1 MQINESE
8 RERLYIEQVRQ
19 LYIHEPVGL
28 IATLVNASILIFIQW
43 KVISHSVLLTWFSL
57 IFLITLIR
65 AIHFHRYRRIS
76 LTPGKARRW
85 GNSFIMGIGISGI
98 AWGAAGIFLFPENV
112 IAHQIFPAFVLG
124 GMVAGAAAAF
134 SALKMAFFAYTLPAL
149 IPIIIKFFTFADNLH
164 AAMGIMSLLFLIL
177 MIVTALRIHKMGET
191 TLLLRFENKSLIDYL
206 SEAKQKAE
214 HMNKILESEILERKK
229 AEEEL
234 KRHQDHLEAMVE
246 ERTSE
251 LKKAIKELN
260 VEIVE
265 RIQAEEAL
273 RESEEKYRL
282 LVDNANDAIFIAQ
295 DGVIKF
301 PNPTLLQTSG
311 YSADELAKIPFL
323 NLIHPGD
330 RDMVQDRHTRRLKG
344 EDVSNNYSF
353 RIVNKA
359 GNVLYV
365 SINVVLIKWEGRP
378 ATLNFLR
385 DITEQKKLEEQ
396 FQLAQKME
404 SIGTLAG
411 GVAHDFNNLL
421 MGIQGNLSLLLLD
434 LPPTHPN
441 YEMVKRTEQYVESGA
456 ELTKQ
461 LLGIAKGG
469 KYEVKPTDLNKI
481 IKKTSDMFGRAKKEI
496 KIHTKLQKSVWPVEV
511 DQGQIEQ
518 VLFNLYINAWQAMPG
533 GGKLYLETENIILDQ
548 HSGKSYNVDP
558 GNYVKISVTD
568 TGVGMDET
576 IQQRLF
582 DPFFT
587 TKEMGRGTGLGL
599 ASVYGIIKSH
609 NGIITVHSEKDEGS
623 TFNIFLPASKKKIQ
637 PQKSGPKKLL
647 TGTGTILLVDDEAFI
662 VEIGNQ
668 MLQRMGF
675 RVFEA
680 KSGKEAIKKLK
691 ENKDKIDL
699 VILDIIMPGMDGGE
713 TYDILK
719 EINPD
724 IKVLLSSGYSM
735 SEEAQKIME
744 RGCDGFIQKPFT
756 MSALSK
762 KLSEILKKK

>member
-1 MQINESE
+1 MQSNESE
-8 RERLYIEQVRQ
+8 REQLYTEQVRQ
-19 LYIHEPVGL
+19 LYVHEPVGL
-28 IATLVNASILIFIQW
+28 IATVVNASILIFIQW
-43 KVISHSVLLTWFSL
+43 RVISHSLLLVWFSL

-65 AIHFHRYRRIS
+65 AVHFYRYRRTS
-76 LTPGKARRW
+76 LTSDNARRW

-98 AWGAAGIFLFPENV
+98 AWGAAGIFLFPGNM

-124 GMVAGAAAAF
+124 GMVAGATAAF
-134 SALKMAFFAYTLPAL
+134 SALKTAFFAYTLPAL
-149 IPIIIKFFTFADNLH
+149 IPIIIKFFSIADNLH
-164 AAMGIMSLLFLIL
+164 AAMGVMILLFLIL
-177 MIVTALRIHKMGET
+177 MIVTALRIHKMGVT
-191 TLLLRFENKSLIDYL
+191 SLLLRFENKNLIDFL
-206 SEAKQKAE
+206 SQAKQKAE
-214 HMNKILESEILERKK
+214 SMNIKLESEILERKK

-234 KRHQDHLEAMVE
+234 KRHQDHLETMVE
-246 ERTSE
+246 ERTGE
-251 LKKAIKELN
+251 LRKANKELN
-260 VEIVE
+260 IEITE
-265 RIQAEEAL
+265 RKQVEEAQ

-311 YSADELAKIPFL
+311 FSTDELAKTPFV

-330 RDMVQDRHTRRLKG
+330 RDMVLDRHKRRLKG
-344 EDVSNNYSF
+344 EDVLNNYTF
-353 RIVNKA
+353 RIITKA
-359 GNVLYV
+359 GKELYV
-365 SINVVLIKWEGRP
+365 SINAVLIKWEGRP
-378 ATLNFLR
+378 AALNILR

-396 FQLAQKME
+396 FHLAQKME

-434 LPPTHPN
+434 LPPSHPN
-441 YEMVKRTEQYVESGA
+441 YQMVKRTEQYVKSGA

-481 IKKTSDMFGRAKKEI
+481 IKKTSAMFGRAKKEI

-518 VLFNLYINAWQAMPG
+518 VLLNLYINAWQAMPG
-533 GGKLYLETENIILDQ
+533 GGTLYLETDNIILDR
-548 HSGKSYNVDP
+548 HPGKSYNIEP
-558 GNYVKISVTD
+558 GNYVKISVID
-568 TGVGMDET
+568 TGVGMDKK

-609 NGIITVHSEKDEGS
+609 NGIITVHSEKDKGS
-623 TFNIFLPASKKKIQ
+623 TFIIYLPASKKKIQ
-637 PQKSGPKKLL
+637 PEKRGPKKLL
-647 TGTGTILLVDDEAFI
+647 TGTGTILLVDDEAYI
-662 VEIGNQ
+662 VDVGNQ

-675 RVFEA
+675 KVLVA
-680 KSGKEAIKKLK
+680 KSGKEAIKILK
-691 ENKDKIDL
+691 ENKDEIDL

-719 EINPD
+719 GINPD
-724 IKVLLSSGYSM
+724 IKVLLSSGYSLNR
-735 SEEAQKIME
+735 EAQKIME
-744 RGCDGFIQKPFT
+744 KGCDGFIQKPFG
-756 MSALSK
+756 MSTLSI
-762 KLSEILKKK
+762 KLGEILKKK

>member
-1 MQINESE
+1 MQGDESE
-8 RERLYIEQVRQ
+8 RERLYTEQVRQ
-19 LYIHEPVGL
+19 LYVHEPVGL

-43 KVISHSVLLTWFSL
+43 RVISHSVLLMWFSL
-57 IFLITLIR
+57 ILLITLTR
-65 AIHFHRYRRIS
+65 ALHFYRYRRVS
-76 LTPGKARRW
+76 LTPGNARRW
-85 GNSFIMGIGISGI
+85 GNSFIIGIGISGI
-98 AWGAAGIFLFPENV
+98 AWGAGGIFLFPENV
-112 IAHQIFPAFVLG
+112 IAHQIFPAFILG
-124 GMVAGAAAAF
+124 GMVAGATAAF

-149 IPIIIKFFTFADNLH
+149 IPIIIKFFTIADNIH
-164 AAMGIMSLLFLIL
+164 AAMGIMTLLFLIL
-177 MIVTALRIHKMGET
+177 MIVTALRIHKMGGT
-191 TLLLRFENKSLIDYL
+191 SLMLGFENKSLVDYL
-206 SEAKQKAE
+206 SKAKQKAE
-214 HMNKILESEILERKK
+214 TMNKILESEILERKK
-229 AEEEL
+229 AEEAL

-246 ERTSE
+246 ERTGE
-251 LKKAIKELN
+251 LRKANIELN
-260 VEIVE
+260 IEITE
-265 RIQAEEAL
+265 RKQVEEAL

-301 PNPTLLQTSG
+301 PNPTMLQISG
-311 YSADELAKIPFL
+311 FSADELAKIPFV

-330 RDMVQDRHTRRLKG
+330 RDMVLDRHTRRLKG
-344 EDVSNNYSF
+344 EDVCNNYTF
-353 RIVNKA
+353 RIITKA
-359 GNVLYV
+359 GKELYV
-365 SINVVLIKWEGRP
+365 SINVVLIKWERRP
-378 ATLNFLR
+378 ASLNFLR

-441 YEMVKRTEQYVESGA
+441 YQMIKRTEEYVKSGA

-481 IKKTSDMFGRAKKEI
+481 IKQTSAMFGRTKKEI
-496 KIHTKLQKSVWPVEV
+496 KIHPKLQKKIWPVEV

-518 VLFNLYINAWQAMPG
+518 VLLNLYINAWQAMPG
-533 GGKLYLETENIILDQ
+533 GGTLYLETENIILDR
-548 HSGKSYNVDP
+548 HFGKSYNIEP
-558 GNYVKISVTD
+558 GDYVKISVTD
-568 TGVGMDET
+568 TGIGMDET

-599 ASVYGIIKSH
+599 ASVYSIIKSH
-609 NGIITVHSEKDEGS
+609 NGIITVHSEKGKGA
-623 TFNIFLPASKKKIQ
+623 TFTIYLSASKKKVR
-637 PQKSGPKKLL
+637 PDKRGSKKLL
-647 TGTGTILLVDDEAFI
+647 TGTGTILLVDDEAH
-662 VEIGNQ
+662 VADVGKQ

-675 RVFEA
+675 KVLVA

-691 ENKDKIDL
+691 ENKDEIDL
-699 VILDIIMPGMDGGE
+699 VILDIIMPGMAGKE
-713 TYDILK
+713 TYDMLK

-724 IKVLLSSGYSM
+724 IKILLSSGYSM
-735 SEEAQKIME
+735 NGGEQKIME
-744 RGCDGFIQKPFT
+744 KDYDGFIQKPFGVST
-756 MSALSK
+756 LSI
-762 KLSEILKKK
+762 KLGEILKKK